1 MTSHA
6 AQGLTVDRV
15 FLAGAASR
23 EGLYVSATR
32 GREAIRVFVP
42 DRESFLEGAG
52 LRTEN
57 RLSATEFVR
66 RQMVGLDLQSLLARG
81 WRYLQRIRQ
90 LTAATAGPATPSAVE
105 REYPVEKPAVRP
117 AVANQP
123 TPVELRPVWG
133 EMQPSRP
140 LASPEQPGM
149 RMRM

>member
-6 AQGLTVDRV
+6 AQGLTVDKV

-52 LRTEN
+52 LRSEN
-57 RLSATEFVR
+57 RLSATELVR
-66 RQMVGLDLQSLLARG
+66 RQVVGLDLQSLLARG

-90 LTAATAGPATPSAVE
+90 LTATTAGPATPSAE
-105 REYPVEKPAVRP
+105 REYPLEKPAVRP
-117 AVANQP
+117 AVAIHP
-123 TPVELRPVWG
+123 TKEEFRPAWG
-133 EMQPSRP
+133 EMQPMAG
-140 LASPEQPGM
+140 LAPAERPGM